1 MSQGSVREMEGRL
14 QGLPC
19 VGNQPGDKIDDK
31 VGSAAVTGVFDHQDI
46 LKLDNDGLNH
56 EALTQ
61 IESHCRQG

>member
-1 MSQGSVREMEGRL
+1 MEGRL

-31 VGSAAVTGVFDHQDI
+31 VGRAAVTGVFDIRDI
-46 LKLDNDGLNH
+46 LEPVNDALNH
-56 EALTQ
+56 EPLTQ